1 LGKGREDMKNQSQK
15 TNSNKLMVEDLERW
29 RNESPAAGQL
39 SKVKGKA
46 KQKTTPPISESE
58 KTKAIPAK
66 PNSGTTY
73 SPDIK
78 AQGWSAEELAEQS
91 AYDDESQVKG
101 QIKAG
106 KKVSSH
112 Q

>member
-1 LGKGREDMKNQSQK
+1 MMKNQTQK
-15 TNSNKLMVEDLERW
+15 IKSHKLMLEDLERW

-39 SKVKGKA
+39 SKVSGKA
-46 KQKTTPPISESE
+46 KQKPTPLISGSE
-58 KTKAIPAK
+58 KKKAIPAK
-66 PNSGTTY
+66 RNSGKTS

-106 KKVSSH
+106 KKVTSR